1 MSDIYPQS
9 EQDSH
14 ALLAERRIQ
23 HLEAELKAARQAA
36 KGIPT
41 IYKLLR
47 EQAGL
52 TQIKTAALLG
62 MSVHYYRHIEAGSFT
77 APPDLNMRMR
87 DAIRKHCSDLLK
99 IL

>member
-1 MSDIYPQS
+1 MMTDIYPQS

-23 HLEAELKAARQAA
+23 QLEAMLKAVSNTA
-36 KGIPT
+36 KVT
-41 IYKLLR
+41 SFKLLR

-52 TQIKTAALLG
+52 TQVKVANLLG
-62 MSVHYYRHIEAGSFT
+62 VSVHYYRHVESGSYAPGT
-77 APPDLNMRMR
+77 ADLETRMR
-87 DAIRKHCSDLLK
+87 DVIRKHCSDLLK